1 MRIEGKGIIKEIR
14 QVKARGINN
23 FQFRGVLLE
32 IEQRVHYVEALGNF
46 VGALDAY
53 QTNQPVKFILEFS
66 TPSKRDNPNEYWTN
80 VNLIGIELDEPT
92 LGITEQKASIQ
103 AQTTSEK
110 LDDDLPF

>member
-53 QTNQPVKFILEFS
+53 QTNQPVKFIL
-66 TPSKRDNPNEYWTN
+66 
-80 VNLIGIELDEPT
+80 
-92 LGITEQKASIQ
+92 
-103 AQTTSEK
+103 
-110 LDDDLPF
+110 